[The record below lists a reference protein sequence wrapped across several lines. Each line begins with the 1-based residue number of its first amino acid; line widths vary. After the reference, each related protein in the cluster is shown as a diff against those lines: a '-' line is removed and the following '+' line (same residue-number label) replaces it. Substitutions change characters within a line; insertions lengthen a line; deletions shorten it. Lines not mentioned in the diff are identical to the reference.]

1 MREASNKVRA
11 PVLIKVLGA
20 GAGGGFPQWNCNG
33 PLSRAA
39 WDRSPAVAART
50 QASLAVSVDGERWAL
65 LNASP
70 DIRQQIIATPA
81 LQPRR
86 DGSLRNSPIRAA
98 VLTGADVDQV
108 AGLLTLRERQAFTI
122 YASRRVLDTLAA
134 DSIFNVLAPDCV
146 DRLELPLGEAQW
158 LTDHGQDLGLYV
170 RPFTAPG
177 KIALYLEDKAA
188 GAGLGTRDGDTIG
201 LEVGD
206 RSGKRFYYLPTC
218 ASLSADLETRLE
230 GAPLIFVDG
239 TLFYDDELIRQGL
252 LDKTG
257 QRMGHISMG
266 GPQGSLAVFA
276 SLKVARRVYIHI
288 NNSNP
293 VLDRRSPEHRQVVEA
308 GWEIAFDGME
318 IEL

>member
-1 MREASNKVRA
+1 M
-11 PVLIKVLGA
+11 LIKVLGA

-39 WDRSPAVAART
+39 WDGNPDVTALT
-50 QASLAVSVDGERWAL
+50 QASVAVSADGERWAL

-81 LQPRR
+81 LQPRT
-86 DGSLRNSPIRAA
+86 DGSLRNSPIRAV

-108 AGLLTLRERQAFTI
+108 AGLLTLRERQPFTI
-122 YASRRVLDTLAA
+122 FASRRVLDTLAA
-134 DSIFNVLAPDCV
+134 NSIFNVLAPDCV
-146 DRLELPLGEAQW
+146 ARLDLPLGEQRW

-170 RPFTAPG
+170 RPFCVPG
-177 KIALYLEDKAA
+177 KIALYLEDKSA
-188 GAGLGTRDGDTIG
+188 GAGFGTRDGDTIG
-201 LEVGD
+201 LEVGN
-206 RSGKRFYYLPTC
+206 RAGMRFYYLPTC
-218 ASLSADLETRLE
+218 AVLSPELAACLE

-239 TLFYDDELIRQGL
+239 TLFDDDELIRQGL

-257 QRMGHISMG
+257 QRMGHISMN
-266 GPQGSLAVFA
+266 GPQGSLAAFA
-276 SLKVARRVYIHI
+276 SLKVSRRVYIHV

-293 VLDRRSPEHRQVVEA
+293 VLDRRSPQRRQVLDA
-308 GWEIAFDGME
+308 GWEIACDGME